1 MDDANRG
8 VVLIVIVHVGSS
20 ETVRNQELVALAA
33 LGWLLL
39 FDAVDARLG
48 VRRGPLQTFFK
59 REVAVAAES
68 VD

>member
-8 VVLIVIVHVGSS
+8 VVLRVIVHVGSS

-48 VRRGPLQTFFK
+48 VRLGLNQTFI
-59 REVAVAAES
+59 E
-68 VD
+68 

>member
-1 MDDANRG
+1 MDDANGG

-39 FDAVDARLG
+39 FDAVDASLG
-48 VRRGPLQTFFK
+48 VRLGLNQTFI
-59 REVAVAAES
+59 E
-68 VD
+68 